1 MKKAIV
7 ICLLIAAVAGIALAF
22 GGAQGADAGAPSS
35 YLRVHIR
42 ANSNDEA
49 DQAVK
54 YRVRD
59 GVVEFLTPTVAECE
73 TKQEA
78 IAAVSAKLDEI
89 ERVAERI
96 LEENGYG
103 ADVVHDGA
111 TGLAWAESGMYDV
124 IILDVM
130 LPKMDGFAVVADLR
144 RENVS
149 TPVLLLTAR
158 DAVPDKITGLDSGAD
173 DYMTKPFS
181 PAELLAHLRALTR
194 RQGEVL
200 FEKLAA
206 GDLELNLE
214 SHDLSRGG
222 KSIHLSYK
230 EYCLAKVLMTNAGQV
245 VSKDLIIAKVWGI
258 ESSAEDNNVEAYVS
272 FLRKKMKFLGSTA
285 RIETL
290 RKAGYRFAAG
300 AEESVPC

>member
-1 MKKAIV
+1 MQILIV
-7 ICLLIAAVAGIALAF
+7 EDDVRLAQALA
-22 GGAQGADAGAPSS
+22 
-35 YLRVHIR
+35 HIL
-42 ANSNDEA
+42 A
-49 DQAVK
+49 
-54 YRVRD
+54 
-59 GVVEFLTPTVAECE
+59 
-73 TKQEA
+73 
-78 IAAVSAKLDEI
+78 
-89 ERVAERI
+89 
-96 LEENGYG
+96 ENGYET
-103 ADVVHDGA
+103 DVVHDGA
-111 TGLAWAESGMYDV
+111 TGLAYAELGAYDV

-130 LPKMDGFAVVADLR
+130 LPKMDGFTVVAELR
-144 RENVS
+144 RKSLS

-173 DYMTKPFS
+173 DYMTKPFA

-206 GDLELNLE
+206 GDLVLNLE
-214 SHDLSRGG
+214 SYDLARGA

-230 EYCLAKVLMTNAGQV
+230 EFSLAKVLMANAGQV
-245 VSKDLIIAKVWGI
+245 VSKDMLIAKVWGV

-290 RKAGYRFAAG
+290 RRAGYRFVVDADAQASDPAEASEAG
-300 AEESVPC
+300 ASC